1 MFGSGSSFH
10 YSAAEALSR
19 KLRLLGLDSDE
30 DQRAFLMLV
39 KARGQVGRGEDIVR
53 VGNSPNYLSVLL
65 EGLGCRYRMVESGR
79 RQIFTFQY
87 PGDFCG
93 FDRYLLATGE
103 DAVGALTD
111 CSIGVIRHEDIER
124 AIRQY
129 PSIGR
134 ALWRGTMV
142 EANTFQERL
151 LNISQRPALTRIAN
165 ILCEQMVRLE
175 AIGLEGTVLLMTQ
188 VDLADAASLSV
199 VHVNRTVQELREL
212 GILSKNSRALE
223 IVARDRL
230 IAVANFD
237 SSYLNVPRAPVPGPS
252 ALSEEAPRA
261 GGASRQSPLPGNG
274 APLLGRR
281 IWPENDEPASR
292 SPSQVSPRKLR
303 YCSARSRSARRPAGS
318 TTSS

>member
-1 MFGSGSSFH
+1 MFGSGSPFH

-19 KLRLLGLDSDE
+19 KLRLLGLDDE
-30 DQRAFLMLV
+30 GDRQVFLMLV

-53 VGNSPNYLSVLL
+53 VGNSLNYFTVLL
-65 EGLGCRYRMVESGR
+65 EGLGCRYRMVEDGR
-79 RQIFTFQY
+79 RQIFAFQY

-111 CSIGVIRHEDIER
+111 CSIGIIRHEDIER
-124 AIRQY
+124 AIRQH
-129 PSIGR
+129 PRIGH

-142 EANTFQERL
+142 EANIFQERL
-151 LNISQRPALTRIAN
+151 LNVSQRPALVRIAN
-165 ILCEQMVRLE
+165 LLCEQMVRLE
-175 AIGLEGTVLLMTQ
+175 ALGLGGADLLMTQ
-188 VDLADAASLSV
+188 VDLADAAGLSV

-212 GILSKNSRALE
+212 GILCKDSRAIK

-230 IAVANFD
+230 MAIAKFD
-237 SSYLNVPRAPVPGPS
+237 GSYLNVPRTPLPGPS
-252 ALSEEAPRA
+252 APSAEAPRA
-261 GGASRQSPLPGNG
+261 GASRQPPLPGNG
-274 APLLGRR
+274 ASIVGRKV
-281 IWPENDEPASR
+281 WPESGEAASN